1 MVKSKEPRRNVYVG
15 HRYVPK
21 IFGEWDKQNQ
31 YEGLSI
37 VTHQGNSYTSKK
49 RVPVGIDILNEEY
62 WVVTGNYNAQVE
74 EYRKEVRDLSTYV
87 DTELDKK
94 SDITYVDTELS
105 KKTDKTYVDT
115 ELGKKSDITYVDTEL
130 DKKSDITYV
139 DDELTKKPDLI
150 NQTVNYY
157 IPDDYDTLSKAIS
170 DICNKHSNGV
180 SVNIII
186 RSGHRP
192 KLRSYIEGAVL
203 PNVKLQSEDNI
214 VKIGDNL
221 SDTQN
226 LITLKHVLGFQLDCL
241 IDMEGQGNHGLYLQ
255 GASFAR
261 INSKCGVINAGG
273 DGLQVR
279 HGSTALAQF
288 TKFTGAGKNITGN
301 EERAGI
307 SAWGGRVN
315 AHGAD
320 VSGSAHHGARAAYS
334 GILDFENGT
343 ADNCGY
349 HGIRASNSGTV
360 SCPGASAKNC
370 NIHGIYAL
378 YTSYI
383 NADRT
388 NVTGSG
394 SVGYNAVGGSIIH
407 ANKGVAD
414 ECNVGVRAGRGSTIN
429 FLEGSAF
436 NCIERGIVAEHSSTV
451 EARNSTIRG
460 EQLRGVAAVENSTV
474 NVQNTL
480 IYGSRI
486 RGVEVSGASNVNAA
500 VSIIRNTAPDNHNA
514 HGVKCEGLSRL
525 NLNSSQVW
533 NNGGKDIV
541 VDSGGQVSARQTL
554 TSSGVVSGG
563 DNIKTPQIEDVNLSA
578 FNEINRA
585 GIIFN

>member
-15 HRYVPK
+15 HRYVPL
-21 IFGEWDKQNQ
+21 IMGQWDKSIA

-37 VTHQGNSYTSKK
+37 VQHEGNSYTSRKH
-49 RVPVGIDILNEEY
+49 VPIGIDILNEEF
-62 WVVTGNYNAQVE
+62 WAVTGNYNVQVE
-74 EYRKEVRDLSTYV
+74 QYRQEVIKLSEDVDLLEL
-87 DTELDKK
+87 DLDKK
-94 SDITYVDTELS
+94 VDQTVFNSKVSELNTLIARKADQSTMTTELNKKADKTEMNEALN
-105 KKTDKTYVDT
+105 KKT
-115 ELGKKSDITYVDTEL
+115 
-130 DKKSDITYV
+130 
-139 DDELTKKPDLI
+139 DLI

-157 IPDDYDTLSKAIS
+157 IPDDYDTLSRAIS

-180 SVNIII
+180 SVNIVV

-203 PNVKLQSEDNI
+203 PNVKLQSEDDI

-226 LITLKHVLGFQLDCL
+226 LITLKHVQGFQLDCL

-255 GASFAR
+255 GVSNAR

-334 GILDFENGT
+334 GVLDFENGT

-360 SCPGASAKNC
+360 SCPGASAKN
-370 NIHGIYAL
+370 NGIHGIYAL

-388 NVTGSG
+388 NVTGCK
-394 SVGYNAVGGSIIH
+394 SVGYNAIGGSIIH

-451 EARNSTIRG
+451 EARNCTVRG
-460 EQLRGVAAVENSTV
+460 DQYRGVAAIENSTV
-474 NVQNTL
+474 NVQNSL

-486 RGVEVSGASNVNAA
+486 RAVEVSGGSTVNAA

-514 HGVKCEGLSRL
+514 HGVECSGLSRL
-525 NLNSSQVW
+525 NVNSAQVW
-533 NNGGKDIV
+533 NNGGQDLR
-541 VDSGGQVSARQTL
+541 VDSGGQISARGTL
-554 TSSGVVSGG
+554 TSSGVISGG

>member
-1 MVKSKEPRRNVYVG
+1 MSRVEPNRNVYVG

-21 IFGEWDKQNQ
+21 IFGEWDKKNQ

-49 RVPVGIDILNEEY
+49 RVPVGIDILNEEF

-74 EYRKEVRDLSTYV
+74 DYRKEVRDLSTYV

-94 SDITYVDTELS
+94 SDITYVDTELG

-115 ELGKKSDITYVDTEL
+115 ELDKKSDITYVDTEL
-130 DKKSDITYV
+130 DKKSDVTYV
-139 DDELTKKPDLI
+139 DDQLTKKPDLI
-150 NQTVNYY
+150 SQSVNYY
-157 IPDDYDTLSKAIS
+157 MPDDYSTLSQAIS
-170 DICNKHSNGV
+170 DIYTKHSNGV

-186 RSGHRP
+186 RTGHRP
-192 KLRSYIEGAVL
+192 TLRVYMQNASL
-203 PNVKLQSEDNI
+203 PNVSLKSEDDI

-221 SDTQN
+221 GDSQN
-226 LITLKHVLGFQLDCL
+226 LISLTNVYGFQLDCL
-241 IDMEGQGNHGLYLQ
+241 IDMEGQGNHGIFAQ
-255 GASFAR
+255 GGSYVR
-261 INSKCGVINAGG
+261 INTGCGVINAGG

-279 HGSTALAQF
+279 TGSTAYAQF

-320 VSGSAHHGARAAYS
+320 VSGSAHHGVRAAYS
-334 GILDFENGT
+334 GILDFENGN

-349 HGIRASNSGTV
+349 HGIRASNSGVV

-370 NIHGIYAL
+370 RIHGIYAL

-388 NVTGSG
+388 NVTGCK

-407 ANKGVAD
+407 ANEGVAD

-429 FLEGSAF
+429 FLSGSAF
-436 NCIERGIVAEHSSTV
+436 NCIERGIIAEHSSTV
-451 EARNSTIRG
+451 EARNVNIRG
-460 EQLRGVAAVENSTV
+460 DQYRGVASIENSTV
-474 NVQNTL
+474 NVQNSL
-480 IYGSRI
+480 IYGSRLI
-486 RGVEVSGASNVNAA
+486 GVEVSGASTVNAA
-500 VSIIRNTAPDNHNA
+500 VSIIRNTSPDNIHA

-525 NLNSSQVW
+525 NVNSAQVW
-533 NNGGKDIV
+533 NNGGHDLM
-541 VDSGGQVSARQTL
+541 VDSGGQISARKTL
-554 TSSGVVSGG
+554 TSSGAVSGG
-563 DNIKTPQIEDVNLSA
+563 ENILTPQIEDVNLSA
-578 FNEINRA
+578 FNTINRA

>member
-15 HRYVPK
+15 HRYVPM
-21 IFGEWDKQNQ
+21 IMGQWDKSIA

-37 VTHQGNSYTSKK
+37 VQHEGNSYTSKK
-49 RVPVGIDILNEEY
+49 HVPIGIDILNEEF
-62 WVVTGNYNAQVE
+62 WAVTGNYNLQVE
-74 EYRKEVRDLSTYV
+74 QYRQEVIKLLEDMDLLEL
-87 DTELDKK
+87 DLDKK
-94 SDITYVDTELS
+94 VDQTVFNNKVSELNTLISRKADQSTMTTELN
-105 KKTDKTYVDT
+105 KKA
-115 ELGKKSDITYVDTEL
+115 
-130 DKKSDITYV
+130 DKK
-139 DDELTKKPDLI
+139 EMNEALNNKPDLI
-150 NQTVNYY
+150 TQSVDYY
-157 IPDDYDTLSKAIS
+157 IPDDYDTLSRAIS

-192 KLRSYIEGAVL
+192 KLRAYIEGAVL
-203 PNVKLQSEDNI
+203 PNVKLQSEDDI

-221 SDTQN
+221 EDHQN
-226 LITLKHVLGFQLDCL
+226 LITLKHVQGFQLDCL
-241 IDMEGQGNHGLYLQ
+241 IDMEGQANHGLYLQ
-255 GASFAR
+255 GLSNAR
-261 INSKCGVINAGG
+261 INSGCGVINAGG
-273 DGLQVR
+273 DGLHVR

-288 TKFTGAGKNITGN
+288 SNFTGAGKNITGN

-334 GILDFENGT
+334 GVLDFERGT

-388 NVTGSG
+388 NVTGCK
-394 SVGYNAVGGSIIH
+394 SVGYNAIGGSIIH

-414 ECNVGVRAGRGSTIN
+414 ECNVGVRAGRASTIN

-460 EQLRGVAAVENSTV
+460 EQLKGVVVIENSTV

-480 IYGSRI
+480 IYGSRMI
-486 RGVEVSGASNVNAA
+486 GVEVSGASNVNGA
-500 VSIIRNTAPDNHNA
+500 VSIIRNTAPNNHNA
-514 HGVKCEGLSRL
+514 HGVTCE
-525 NLNSSQVW
+525 
-533 NNGGKDIV
+533 
-541 VDSGGQVSARQTL
+541 
-554 TSSGVVSGG
+554 
-563 DNIKTPQIEDVNLSA
+563 
-578 FNEINRA
+578 
-585 GIIFN
+585 

>member
-15 HRYVPK
+15 HRYVPL
-21 IFGEWDKQNQ
+21 IMGEWDKSIT

-37 VTHQGNSYTSKK
+37 VQHEGNSYTSKK
-49 RVPVGIDILNEEY
+49 HVPIGIDILNEEF
-62 WVVTGNYNAQVE
+62 WAVTGNYNVQVE
-74 EYRKEVRDLSTYV
+74 QYRQEVIKLLEDMDLLEL
-87 DTELDKK
+87 DLDKK
-94 SDITYVDTELS
+94 VDQTVFNSKVSELNTLIARKADQSTMTTELN
-105 KKTDKTYVDT
+105 KKADKT
-115 ELGKKSDITYVDTEL
+115 EM
-130 DKKSDITYV
+130 
-139 DDELTKKPDLI
+139 DEALNKKPDLI
-150 NQTVNYY
+150 EQTTVYM
-157 IPDDYDTLSKAIS
+157 IPDDYQTLNHAIQDLYHKHTMGSKVELRI
-170 DICNKHSNGV
+170 K
-180 SVNIII
+180 
-186 RSGHRP
+186 SGHRP
-192 KLRSYIEGAVL
+192 ILRVYMKDAFL
-203 PNVKLQSEDNI
+203 PNVVLTSEDDL
-214 VKIGDNL
+214 VKIGDDL
-221 SDTQN
+221 PSGRN
-226 LITLKHVLGFQLDCL
+226 LIELTNVTGFTLACL
-241 IDMEGQGNHGLYLQ
+241 IDMEGKGDHGLNVQ
-255 GASFAR
+255 GGSTIR
-261 INSKCGVINAGG
+261 IETGCGVINAGG
-273 DGLQVR
+273 DGLHVR
-279 HGSTALAQF
+279 HGSRAYAQF
-288 TKFTGAGKNITGN
+288 TRFTGAGKGASGGV
-301 EERAGI
+301 ERAGI

-320 VSGSAHHGARAAYS
+320 VSGSAHHGVRAAYS
-334 GILDFENGT
+334 GVLDFENGT

-360 SCPGASAKNC
+360 SCPGASAKN
-370 NIHGIYAL
+370 NGIHGIYAL

-388 NVTGSG
+388 NVTGCK
-394 SVGYNAVGGSIIH
+394 SVGYNAIGGSIIH

-460 EQLRGVAAVENSTV
+460 EQLRGVAAIENSTV

-486 RGVEVSGASNVNAA
+486 RGVEVSGASTVNAA

-514 HGVKCEGLSRL
+514 HGVECEGLSRL
-525 NLNSSQVW
+525 NVNSAQVW
-533 NNGGKDIV
+533 NNGGQDLR
-541 VDSGGQVSARQTL
+541 VDSGGQISARGTL

>member
-15 HRYVPK
+15 HRYVPL
-21 IFGEWDKQNQ
+21 IMGQWDKSIA

-37 VTHQGNSYTSKK
+37 VQHEGNSYTSRKH
-49 RVPVGIDILNEEY
+49 VPIGIDILNEEF
-62 WVVTGNYNAQVE
+62 WAVTGNYNVQVE
-74 EYRKEVRDLSTYV
+74 QYRQEVIKLLEDMDLLEL
-87 DTELDKK
+87 DLDKK
-94 SDITYVDTELS
+94 VDQTVFNSKVSELNTLISRKADQSTMTTELNKKADKTEMNEALN
-105 KKTDKTYVDT
+105 KKT
-115 ELGKKSDITYVDTEL
+115 
-130 DKKSDITYV
+130 
-139 DDELTKKPDLI
+139 DLI

-157 IPDDYDTLSKAIS
+157 IPDDYSSLNQAIS

-180 SVNIII
+180 SVNIVV

-203 PNVKLQSEDNI
+203 PNVKLQSEDDI

-221 SDTQN
+221 EDSQN
-226 LITLKHVLGFQLDCL
+226 LITLKHVQGFQLDCL

-255 GASFAR
+255 GVSNAR

-334 GILDFENGT
+334 GVLDFENGT

-360 SCPGASAKNC
+360 SCPGASAKN
-370 NIHGIYAL
+370 NGIHGIYAL

-388 NVTGSG
+388 NVTGCK
-394 SVGYNAVGGSIIH
+394 SVGYNAIGGSIIH

-451 EARNSTIRG
+451 EARNCTVRG
-460 EQLRGVAAVENSTV
+460 DQYRGVAAIENSTV
-474 NVQNTL
+474 NVQNSL

-486 RGVEVSGASNVNAA
+486 RAVEVSGASTVNAA

-514 HGVKCEGLSRL
+514 HGVECSGLSRL
-525 NLNSSQVW
+525 NVNSAQVW
-533 NNGGKDIV
+533 NNGGQDLR
-541 VDSGGQVSARQTL
+541 VDSGGQISARGTL
-554 TSSGVVSGG
+554 TSSGVISGG

>member
-1 MVKSKEPRRNVYVG
+1 M
-15 HRYVPK
+15 
-21 IFGEWDKQNQ
+21 
-31 YEGLSI
+31 
-37 VTHQGNSYTSKK
+37 
-49 RVPVGIDILNEEY
+49 
-62 WVVTGNYNAQVE
+62 
-74 EYRKEVRDLSTYV
+74 
-87 DTELDKK
+87 
-94 SDITYVDTELS
+94 
-105 KKTDKTYVDT
+105 
-115 ELGKKSDITYVDTEL
+115 
-130 DKKSDITYV
+130 
-139 DDELTKKPDLI
+139 
-150 NQTVNYY
+150 
-157 IPDDYDTLSKAIS
+157 
-170 DICNKHSNGV
+170 
-180 SVNIII
+180 NIII

-192 KLRSYIEGAVL
+192 QLRSYIEGAVL
-203 PNVKLQSEDNI
+203 PNVKLQSEDDI

-226 LITLKHVLGFQLDCL
+226 LITLKHVQGFQLDCL

-255 GASFAR
+255 GLSNAR

-334 GILDFENGT
+334 GVLDFENGT

-360 SCPGASAKNC
+360 SCPGASAKN
-370 NIHGIYAL
+370 NGIHGIYAL

-388 NVTGSG
+388 NVTGCG
-394 SVGYNAVGGSIIH
+394 SVGYNAIGGSIIH

-486 RGVEVSGASNVNAA
+486 RGVEVSGASTVNAA
-500 VSIIRNTAPDNHNA
+500 VSIIRNTAPGNHNA
-514 HGVKCEGLSRL
+514 HGVECEGLSRL
-525 NLNSSQVW
+525 NVNSAQVW
-533 NNGGKDIV
+533 NNGGQDLR
-541 VDSGGQVSARQTL
+541 VDSGGQISARGTL
-554 TSSGVVSGG
+554 TSSGVISGG

>member
-15 HRYVPK
+15 HRYVPL
-21 IFGEWDKQNQ
+21 IMGEWDKSIT

-37 VTHQGNSYTSKK
+37 VQHEGNSYTSKK
-49 RVPVGIDILNEEY
+49 HVPIGIDILNEEF
-62 WVVTGNYNAQVE
+62 WAVTGNYNVQVE
-74 EYRKEVRDLSTYV
+74 QYRQEVIKLLEDMDLLEL
-87 DTELDKK
+87 DLDKK
-94 SDITYVDTELS
+94 VDQTVFNSKVSELNTLISRKADQSTMTTELNKKADKTEMNEALN
-105 KKTDKTYVDT
+105 KKT
-115 ELGKKSDITYVDTEL
+115 
-130 DKKSDITYV
+130 
-139 DDELTKKPDLI
+139 DLI
-150 NQTVNYY
+150 NQNVNYY
-157 IPDDYDTLSKAIS
+157 IPDDYSSLNQAIS
-170 DICNKHSNGV
+170 DICNKHSNRV
-180 SVNIII
+180 IVNIII

-192 KLRSYIEGAVL
+192 QLRSYIEGAVL
-203 PNVKLQSEDNI
+203 PNVKLQSEDDI

-221 SDTQN
+221 GDTQN
-226 LITLKHVLGFQLDCL
+226 LITLKHVQGFQLDCL

-255 GASFAR
+255 GVSNAR

-334 GILDFENGT
+334 GVLDFENGT

-360 SCPGASAKNC
+360 SCPGASAKN
-370 NIHGIYAL
+370 NGIHGIYAL

-388 NVTGSG
+388 NVTGCK
-394 SVGYNAVGGSIIH
+394 SVGYNAIGGSIIH

-460 EQLRGVAAVENSTV
+460 EQLRGVAAIENSTV

-486 RGVEVSGASNVNAA
+486 RGVEVSGASTVNAA
-500 VSIIRNTAPDNHNA
+500 VSIIRNTAPGNHNA
-514 HGVKCEGLSRL
+514 HGVECEGLSRL
-525 NLNSSQVW
+525 NVNSAQVW
-533 NNGGKDIV
+533 NNGGQDLR
-541 VDSGGQVSARQTL
+541 VDSGGQISARGTL
-554 TSSGVVSGG
+554 TSSGVISGG

>member
-1 MVKSKEPRRNVYVG
+1 MVNTKEPRRNVYVG
-15 HRYVPK
+15 HRYVPL
-21 IFGEWDKQNQ
+21 IMGQWDKSIT

-37 VTHQGNSYTSKK
+37 VQHEGNSYTSRKH
-49 RVPVGIDILNEEY
+49 VPIGIDILNEEF
-62 WVVTGNYNAQVE
+62 WAVTGNYNVQVE
-74 EYRKEVRDLSTYV
+74 QYRQEVIKLLEDMDLLEL
-87 DTELDKK
+87 DLDKK
-94 SDITYVDTELS
+94 VDQTVFNSKVSELNTLIARKADQSTMTTELN
-105 KKTDKTYVDT
+105 KKADKTEMNEALNT
-115 ELGKKSDITYVDTEL
+115 
-130 DKKSDITYV
+130 
-139 DDELTKKPDLI
+139 KPDLI
-150 NQTVNYY
+150 EQTTVYM
-157 IPDDYDTLSKAIS
+157 IPDDYPTLNHAIQ
-170 DICNKHSNGV
+170 DLYHKHTMGTK
-180 SVNIII
+180 IELRIK
-186 RSGHRP
+186 SGHRP
-192 KLRSYIEGAVL
+192 ILRVYMKDASL
-203 PNVKLQSEDNI
+203 PNVILTSEDDL
-214 VKIGDNL
+214 VKIGDDL
-221 SDTQN
+221 GDTQN
-226 LITLKHVLGFQLDCL
+226 LITLNNVYGFYLDCL
-241 IDMEGQGNHGLYLQ
+241 IDMEGQGNHGIFAQ
-255 GASFAR
+255 GGSYVR
-261 INSKCGVINAGG
+261 INTGCGVINAGG

-279 HGSTALAQF
+279 HGSTAYAQF
-288 TKFTGAGKNITGN
+288 TRFTGAGKNITGN

-320 VSGSAHHGARAAYS
+320 VSGSAHHGVRAAYS
-334 GILDFENGT
+334 GVLDFENGT

-370 NIHGIYAL
+370 RIHGIYAL

-388 NVTGSG
+388 NVTGSV

-451 EARNSTIRG
+451 EARNCTVRG
-460 EQLRGVAAVENSTV
+460 DQYRGVAAIENSTV
-474 NVQNTL
+474 NVQNSL

-486 RGVEVSGASNVNAA
+486 RGVEVSGASTVNAA

-514 HGVKCEGLSRL
+514 HGVECEGLSRL
-525 NLNSSQVW
+525 NVNSAQVW
-533 NNGGKDIV
+533 NNGGQDLR
-541 VDSGGQVSARQTL
+541 VDSGGQISARGTL